1 MIPRRLLHILLAA
14 LLWPCWAQAD
24 PNHGPTAPN
33 EAAGEYENDRDRPKP
48 EEWNVEAEHGPT
60 QTVTIQTT
68 TGTWLSLDVSPDG
81 KTLVFDLLGD
91 IYSLPID
98 GGDASSLSRGPAW
111 DMQPRFSPDG
121 SEIAFTSD
129 RGGGDNIWVMK
140 HDGKDPTAITKEIYR
155 LFNSPV
161 WSPDGKYIAAR
172 KHFTS
177 RRSVGAGE
185 IWLMHRRG
193 GSGVQMTKRQ
203 NQQKDLGEPTFS
215 PDGRYLYF
223 SRDAT
228 PGPRFEY
235 NKDSNKQIYAIDR
248 LDRQGGDIEQFL
260 GGPGGAIRPTP
271 SPDGKWMAYIRRIR
285 AQSVLVLH
293 DMTSG
298 AERILYDQLDR
309 DLQETWA
316 IHGVYPAMAWT
327 PDSKSVVFWAG
338 GHIHRTHIKT
348 NKTRQIPFRVDSTRK
363 ITRALR
369 NPVSVAP
376 KDFDTRMLRWVSVAP
391 NGRSVVF
398 QALGHLYVRKLPDGR
413 PKRLTRDKNVFEFYP
428 SFSRDGKYI
437 VYTTWSDEKLGS
449 VRVVSASGGRSRS
462 LATGPG
468 HYIEPVFSP
477 DSRSVIYRKIAG
489 GYLVSKLWSRS
500 PDLYQI
506 PIRGGSPSQLHLK
519 GSQPHFGADPNL
531 LFYQSATAKHQHL
544 LKSLDLKT
552 GRQKTWATSK
562 AATAFRVSPNG
573 RFLAFQEGY
582 KTYVAPFPKTGRKI
596 RVGPRMKGLPV
607 VPLSTGSG
615 DYVHWSGDSQRL
627 YWSLGP
633 DLFHLSVDDARAEKP
648 PAPQV
653 IRIGFSVPTDRPKG
667 VIALVGGRI
676 VTMRGHEVI
685 ERGTVLIINNRI
697 QAVGPTET
705 VPVPAGAH
713 VVDITGKTVLPGL
726 IDVHDHT
733 PHTHHGLTP
742 QKNWRHYA
750 LLGFGV
756 TTVHDPSNRSSSV
769 FSTSEL
775 ARAGRITA
783 PRIFSTGTILYGA
796 SGEIRAE
803 INNLDDA
810 RQHLRRMAA
819 YGAISVKSY
828 NQPRRDQ
835 RQQVLK
841 AARDLG
847 LMVLPEGGALF
858 QHNMNMIVDG
868 HTGIEHAIPLA
879 RAYDDVVQLW
889 AQSETGYTPTLN
901 VAYGGLA
908 GELYWYQHTEVSD
921 HPRLR
926 KFVPREVL
934 DPRSRRRMLVPDG
947 DWNHI
952 EVARFAKRLIDR
964 GGRVQIG
971 AHGQR
976 EGLGAHWEIWTL
988 VEGGFTPFEALR
1000 AATLHGAW
1008 YLGLDGDLGS
1018 IEPGKLADLFVV
1030 DGNPLTDI
1038 RKSEFVH
1045 FTMVNGRLYE
1055 ANSMAQIGNEKRL
1068 APKFYWQQKGVL
1080 P

>member
-1 MIPRRLLHILLAA
+1 MIRRYLFPILLAA
-14 LLWPCWAQAD
+14 VLSPTWAQAG
-24 PNHGPTAPN
+24 PNHGPTALNKSASEPDD
-33 EAAGEYENDRDRPKP
+33 DRDRPKP
-48 EEWNVEAEHGPT
+48 APWDVEAKHGPT
-60 QTVTIQTT
+60 QTITIDTS

-98 GGDASSLSRGPAW
+98 GGDATSLTKGPAW

-121 SEIAFTSD
+121 KEIAFTSD
-129 RGGGDNIWVMK
+129 RGGGDNIWVMNR
-140 HDGKDPTAITKEIYR
+140 DGKGPTAITKETYR
-155 LFNSPV
+155 LFNSPT
-161 WSPDGKYIAAR
+161 WTPDGKYIAAR

-185 IWLMHRRG
+185 IWLMHRHG
-193 GSGVQMTKRQ
+193 GSGVQMTKRK

-215 PDGRYLYF
+215 PDGRYLYY

-228 PGPRFEY
+228 PGDRFEY
-235 NKDSNKQIYAIDR
+235 NKDSNKQIYAIERMDR
-248 LDRQGGDIEQFL
+248 RRGTIEHFL

-271 SPDGKWMAYIRRIR
+271 SPDGKWMAYVRRIR
-285 AQSVLVLH
+285 TQSVLVLH
-293 DMTSG
+293 DMRSG

-316 IHGVYPAMAWT
+316 IHGVYPSMAWT

-348 NKTRQIPFRVDSTRK
+348 GKTQNIPFRVATTRK

-376 KDFDTRMLRWVSVAP
+376 EEFDTRMLRWVTVAP

-398 QALGHLYVRKLPDGR
+398 QALGHLYIRKLPNGR
-413 PKRLTRDKNVFEFYP
+413 PQRLTRDKNVFEFYP
-428 SFSRDGKYI
+428 SFSRDSRSI
-437 VYTTWSDEKLGS
+437 VYTTWNDEKLGT
-449 VRVVSASGGRSRS
+449 VRIVSAGGGRSRA
-462 LATGPG
+462 LPTNPG
-468 HYIEPVFSP
+468 HYIEPTFSP
-477 DSRSVIYRKIAG
+477 DGKSVIYRKISG

-500 PDLYQI
+500 PGLYQI
-506 PIRGGSPSQLHLK
+506 PVRGGRPTKLHIY
-519 GSQPHFGADPNL
+519 GGQPHFGADQDL
-531 LFYQSATAKHQHL
+531 LFYKSSKGGNQ
-544 LKSLDLKT
+544 LKSLNLKT
-552 GRQKTWATSK
+552 GQKRVWAKSK
-562 AATAFRVSPNG
+562 AATSFQVSPNG
-573 RFLAFQEGY
+573 QSLAFQERY
-582 KTYVAPFPKTGRKI
+582 KTFVVPFPATGRMI
-596 RVGPRMKGLPV
+596 EVGPRMQGLPV
-607 VPLSTGSG
+607 ARLSSGSG
-615 DYVHWSGDSQRL
+615 DYVHWSGDSKRL

-633 DLFHLSVDDARAEKP
+633 DLFQYDLANTQKEKP
-648 PAPQV
+648 PKPESV
-653 IRIGFSVPTDRPKG
+653 RIGFSVPTDTPRG
-667 VIALVGGRI
+667 VIALVGGRV
-676 VTMRGHEVI
+676 VTMRGDEVI
-685 ERGTVLIINNRI
+685 ERGTVLIKKNRI
-697 QAVGPTET
+697 QAVGSSET
-705 VPVPAGAH
+705 ITIPPNAH
-713 VVDITGKTVLPGL
+713 VVDVTGKTVLPGI
-726 IDVHDHT
+726 IDVHDHSA
-733 PHTHHGLTP
+733 HTHHGLTP
-742 QKNWRHYA
+742 QKNWSHYA

-756 TTVHDPSNRSSSV
+756 TTVHDPSHRSSSI

-803 INNLDDA
+803 VNNLNDA
-810 RQHLRRMAA
+810 RDHLQRMAA

-841 AARDLG
+841 AAREKG

-868 HTGIEHAIPLA
+868 HTGIEHAIPLS
-879 RAYDDVVQLW
+879 RAYDDVIQLW
-889 AQSETGYTPTLN
+889 AQSDTGYTPTLN

-908 GELYWYQHTEVSD
+908 GEVYWYQNTEVSD

-926 KFVPREVL
+926 KFVPRSIL
-934 DPRSRRRMLVPDG
+934 DPKSRRRMLVPDG

-976 EGLGAHWEIWTL
+976 EGLGVHWEIWTL
-988 VEGGFTPFEALR
+988 VDGGFTPFEALR

-1008 YLGLDGDLGS
+1008 YLGLDRDLGS

-1030 DGNPLTDI
+1030 NGNPLTDI
-1038 RKSEFVH
+1038 RKSELVQ

-1055 ANSMAQIGNEKRL
+1055 ASTMAQIGNEKRP
-1068 APKFYWQQKGVL
+1068 APEFYWQQDGVL